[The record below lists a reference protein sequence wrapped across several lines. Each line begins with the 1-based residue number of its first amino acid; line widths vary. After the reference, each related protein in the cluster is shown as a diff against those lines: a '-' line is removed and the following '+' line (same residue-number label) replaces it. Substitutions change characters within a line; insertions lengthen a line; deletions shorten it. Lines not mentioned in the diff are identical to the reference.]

1 MIDRETNLALP
12 TAQEIVESPMD
23 IVARAVDQAKAL
35 MDIVEKQKLY
45 ELIEKKKYLIIEGWE
60 LIGAFN
66 GISACPEYV
75 IPIERQGEI
84 VGYESKVNLTKQGMI
99 VGSGIMSCG
108 LDEFPCRGKEGEGK
122 HKACRSAAQTWATS
136 KAYRLKYSFIAKLGG
151 YEPTPAE
158 EMLGERTEAEN
169 QAPKEHWCEEHN
181 CPLEKLKNK
190 STGIPFWAH
199 RTLDGKLCYGK
210 PPAKQPPKAPSPI
223 KGEPKVEAPPS
234 PKEEDFPKPEAIKN
248 LGDLRTAWHKFFKEP
263 WEEALAII
271 GVESQTQIADAGEA
285 WRRIVE
291 AKTKETS
298 QKMR

>member
-1 MIDRETNLALP
+1 MEKRKTSLELP
-12 TAQEIVESPMD
+12 PAQEQEIIVSPAD
-23 IVARAVDQAKAL
+23 VVAMAVAQAKAL

-45 ELIEKKKYLIIEGWE
+45 ELIEKKKYLVVEGWE

-158 EMLGERTEAEN
+158 EMGEGVIVDK
-169 QAPKEHWCEEHN
+169 QAPKEHWCKLHN
-181 CPLEKLKNK
+181 VAFEQ
-190 STGIPFWAH
+190 
-199 RTLDGKLCYGK
+199 R
-210 PPAKQPPKAPSPI
+210 
-223 KGEPKVEAPPS
+223 KG
-234 PKEEDFPKPEAIKN
+234 
-248 LGDLRTAWHKFFKEP
+248 
-263 WEEALAII
+263 
-271 GVESQTQIADAGEA
+271 
-285 WRRIVE
+285 
-291 AKTKETS
+291 
-298 QKMR
+298 

>member
-1 MIDRETNLALP
+1 MSEQSKALTSIEEKFEAPRKIIELA
-12 TAQEIVESPMD
+12 VE
-23 IVARAVDQAKAL
+23 QANAL

-45 ELIEKKKYLIIEGWE
+45 EMIEKKKYLVVEGWE

-66 GISACPEYV
+66 SISACPEYV

-84 VGYESKVNLTKQGMI
+84 VGYEAKVNLMKQEVI
-99 VGSGIMSCG
+99 VGAGIMSCG
-108 LDEFPCRGKEGEGK
+108 LDEFPCRGKEGEAK

-151 YEPTPAE
+151 YEPTLAE

-169 QAPKEHWCEEHN
+169 QASKEHWCGEHN

-223 KGEPKVEAPPS
+223 K
-234 PKEEDFPKPEAIKN
+234 
-248 LGDLRTAWHKFFKEP
+248 
-263 WEEALAII
+263 
-271 GVESQTQIADAGEA
+271 
-285 WRRIVE
+285 
-291 AKTKETS
+291 
-298 QKMR
+298 